1 MNNCGIDALSP
12 KSDAFLNFD
21 DLRLFGDHYNANME
35 DLKMEMKHLSR
46 LIERKISANEFH
58 ASSLIDMVAFI
69 KRYEDAIFEIKR
81 LLPIAPTLPVTSAE
95 AERTFST
102 LKLIKTQLRA
112 TMSDTRL
119 SSIAILSVHK
129 KRAREINLER
139 VVDEFVRLYPNCR
152 IMLS

>member
-1 MNNCGIDALSP
+1 MNNHGIGALSP

-21 DLRLFGDHYNANME
+21 VLRLFGDHYNANME
-35 DLKMEMKHLSR
+35 DLKMEMKQLSR

-81 LLPIAPTLPVTSAE
+81 LLTIASTLPVTSAE

-102 LKLIKTQLRA
+102 LKTQLRA

-129 KRAREINLER
+129 KRGREINLER
-139 VVDEFVRLYPNCR
+139 VVDEFVKLYPNCR

>member
-21 DLRLFGDHYNANME
+21 VLRLFVDHYNANME
-35 DLKMEMKHLSR
+35 DLKMEMKQLSR
-46 LIERKISANEFH
+46 LIERKKSANEFH

-81 LLPIAPTLPVTSAE
+81 LLTIACTLLP
-95 AERTFST
+95 
-102 LKLIKTQLRA
+102 KA

-129 KRAREINLER
+129 KCAREINLER
-139 VVDEFVRLYPNCR
+139 VVDELVKLYPNCR